1 MGYTLSPLHS
11 PTPLT
16 FPRLAQTFDAAFSD
30 HPLIPYLYPHT
41 PPQARL
47 ENDVKK
53 FEGEWARREAEGLRW
68 WVVRED
74 GEGEGDGEIVA
85 WAKWVVPHE
94 IGEEERKSGE
104 IGGWPEGA
112 NVELCEEFF
121 GKLREGRRRWVGE
134 EEYCEFLF
142 LCSRGLCHSLFELF
156 STTLQVDGWVTIF
169 FSTPLFGQP
178 VIVELCFTAS
188 HDVSCL
194 LFTKLIY
201 LNSSGRLQFH
211 TFPISHLAIS
221 KPTIS
226 QASNPLPL
234 KSILLLLSS
243 SSQIHPSTTLI
254 ILPKPPNPV

>member
-121 GKLREGRRRWVGE
+121 GKLREGRRSIVSFCFFVLGD
-134 EEYCEFLF
+134 YATV
-142 LCSRGLCHSLFELF
+142 CSNSFRLRFRSMAGLRSFSL
-156 STTLQVDGWVTIF
+156 
-169 FSTPLFGQP
+169 
-178 VIVELCFTAS
+178 
-188 HDVSCL
+188 L
-194 LFTKLIY
+194 LY
-201 LNSSGRLQFH
+201 LG
-211 TFPISHLAIS
+211 
-221 KPTIS
+221 
-226 QASNPLPL
+226 NP
-234 KSILLLLSS
+234 LLSS
-243 SSQIHPSTTLI
+243 CALQPLMTFHVCYLPS
-254 ILPKPPNPV
+254 

>member
-16 FPRLAQTFDAAFSD
+16 FPRLVQTFDAAFSD

-134 EEYCEFLF
+134 GEYCEFLF
-142 LCSRGLCHSLFELF
+142 LCSRDLMPQFVRTVF
-156 STTLQVDGWVTIF
+156 DY
-169 FSTPLFGQP
+169 
-178 VIVELCFTAS
+178 A
-188 HDVSCL
+188 
-194 LFTKLIY
+194 
-201 LNSSGRLQFH
+201 SGRWLGYDLFLYSFSWA
-211 TFPISHLAIS
+211 TRYCRVVLCS
-221 KPTIS
+221 
-226 QASNPLPL
+226 
-234 KSILLLLSS
+234 LS
-243 SSQIHPSTTLI
+243 
-254 ILPKPPNPV
+254 

>member
-16 FPRLAQTFDAAFSD
+16 FPRLVQTFDAAFSD

-134 EEYCEFLF
+134 GEYCEFLF
-142 LCSRGLCHSLFELF
+142 LCSRDLMPQFVRTVF
-156 STTLQVDGWVTIF
+156 DY
-169 FSTPLFGQP
+169 
-178 VIVELCFTAS
+178 A
-188 HDVSCL
+188 
-194 LFTKLIY
+194 
-201 LNSSGRLQFH
+201 SGRWLDYDLFLY
-211 TFPISHLAIS
+211 SCS
-221 KPTIS
+221 WG
-226 QASNPLPL
+226 NP
-234 KSILLLLSS
+234 LLSS
-243 SSQIHPSTTLI
+243 CALQSLMTFHVCYLPS
-254 ILPKPPNPV
+254 

>member
-1 MGYTLSPLHS
+1 M
-11 PTPLT
+11 
-16 FPRLAQTFDAAFSD
+16 
-30 HPLIPYLYPHT
+30 
-41 PPQARL
+41 
-47 ENDVKK
+47 
-53 FEGEWARREAEGLRW
+53 RW

-169 FSTPLFGQP
+169 LSTPLVGATHYCRVVHCSLSRRFMFVIYQVDLFKFLWPSTVPHISNQP
-178 VIVELCFTAS
+178 F
-188 HDVSCL
+188 
-194 LFTKLIY
+194 
-201 LNSSGRLQFH
+201 
-211 TFPISHLAIS
+211 SHLQNHNLTS
-221 KPTIS
+221 
-226 QASNPLPL
+226 
-234 KSILLLLSS
+234 
-243 SSQIHPSTTLI
+243 
-254 ILPKPPNPV
+254 V

>member
-169 FSTPLFGQP
+169 LSTPLVGATHYCRVVHCSLSRRFMF
-178 VIVELCFTAS
+178 VIYQV
-188 HDVSCL
+188 D
-194 LFTKLIY
+194 LFKFLWPST
-201 LNSSGRLQFH
+201 
-211 TFPISHLAIS
+211 ISHL
-221 KPTIS
+221 
-226 QASNPLPL
+226 SNQPFSHLETHNL
-234 KSILLLLSS
+234 TS
-243 SSQIHPSTTLI
+243 
-254 ILPKPPNPV
+254 V

>member
-1 MGYTLSPLHS
+1 
-11 PTPLT
+11 
-16 FPRLAQTFDAAFSD
+16 
-30 HPLIPYLYPHT
+30 
-41 PPQARL
+41 
-47 ENDVKK
+47 
-53 FEGEWARREAEGLRW
+53 
-68 WVVRED
+68 
-74 GEGEGDGEIVA
+74 VA

-243 SSQIHPSTTLI
+243 SFPNHQTPSNAPQPSPRNPRRAP
-254 ILPKPPNPV
+254 LPPPQRPRLPPHKSRSRPRRPRPRTHLHRGLGKRVAVVFETRLGTGGGDGGGYAQVREGGGG